1 MGPPQ
6 GASSPHS
13 RVALA
18 DLQPPTLSVAVLLLV
33 TLPGALQAQENLFPQ
48 ASAIGGV
55 EVRQYSFG
63 SSFTVDRVRQVAVPV
78 GVLVPIG
85 RRFSFDIG
93 SSWAQT
99 SVKRPTGG
107 SDSFSSFTDT
117 QLRGSYVIGNDALVV
132 SVMVNL
138 PTGKRSTTPQ
148 QFGVA
153 SSTSSNFLLFP
164 VSSYGTS
171 FSVTP
176 GLAAATTAGDWNLGL
191 AASARVSA
199 TYSPFKGDS
208 ASYKPGVESR
218 FRGGVDRLIGSSRFS
233 LGATFSTFSTDQ
245 LRGGGSLGSGSFDPG
260 NRILVDLGIV
270 SPVGGGTLGIYLWN
284 YHRIRSGSAT
294 SQSAAGGKENVF
306 TAGVNGSFGLSKAL
320 SLEPAAEARFWSPAS
335 GSGRLFG
342 AGTALRIQALPQV
355 AFIPSFRVDLGT
367 IKNSAGSHSV
377 TGWDAS
383 AFIRYGF

>member
-1 MGPPQ
+1 MRTPI
-6 GASSPHS
+6 
-13 RVALA
+13 
-18 DLQPPTLSVAVLLLV
+18 LSAALLLA
-33 TLPGALQAQENLFPQ
+33 TLPGAVRAQENLFPQ
-48 ASAIGGV
+48 ATVIGGA

-63 SSFTVDRVRQVAVPV
+63 NSFTVDRVRQVAVPL
-78 GVLVPIG
+78 GVVVPIG
-85 RRFSFDIG
+85 KRFSFDIG
-93 SSWAQT
+93 SSWATT
-99 SVKRPTGG
+99 SIKRPAGG
-107 SDSFSSFTDT
+107 SESFSGLTDT
-117 QLRGSYVIGNDALVV
+117 QLRGSYILGSDALVV
-132 SVMVNL
+132 SVMLNL
-138 PTGKRSTTPQ
+138 PTGKRSITQ
-148 QFGVA
+148 QEFGVA

-164 VSSYGTS
+164 VNSYGTS

-191 AASARVSA
+191 AASARMSA

-208 ASYKPGVESR
+208 ATYKPGVESR

-233 LGATFSTFSTDQ
+233 LGATFSTFSTDE

-306 TAGVNGSFGLSKAL
+306 TAGLNGSFGLSKSL
-320 SLEPAAEARFWSPAS
+320 SLEPVAEARFWSPES

-342 AGTALRIQALPQV
+342 AGTALRIEAGTHV
-355 AFIPSFRVDLGT
+355 AFMPSVRFDLGT
-367 IKNSAGSHSV
+367 IKNATGSHSI
-377 TGWDAS
+377 TGWDAG
-383 AFIRYGF
+383 ALIRLGF